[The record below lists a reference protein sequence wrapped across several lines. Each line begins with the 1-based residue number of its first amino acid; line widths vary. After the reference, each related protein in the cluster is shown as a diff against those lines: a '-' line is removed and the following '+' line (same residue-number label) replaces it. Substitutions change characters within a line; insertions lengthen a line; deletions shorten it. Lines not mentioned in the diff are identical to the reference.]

1 MEVTGEQAISEEPDK
16 LWDILLDPDT
26 LEQTIPGAQSLERD
40 GKHYEGTLERGLA
53 GVSLTLTADV
63 DITDE
68 ERPNWIAVDIEGR
81 DNTINSHVEGDAR
94 VDFEAVEDDA
104 TLLTYTANFNF
115 SGKLASLGSRIIKRK
130 VNQDLDTFFSNVEVL
145 VSEEDEA

>member
-1 MEVTGEQAISEEPDK
+1 MEVTGEQSISQTPDG
-16 LWDILLDPDT
+16 LWDTLLDPET

-68 ERPNWIAVDIEGR
+68 DRPNWIEVDIEGR
-81 DNTINSHVEGDAR
+81 DNTINSHVEGDAH
-94 VDFEAVEDDA
+94 VEFEAIEDDA

-130 VNQDLDTFFSNVEVL
+130 TNKDLDTFFSNVEEL
-145 VSEEDEA
+145 VTKENEE